1 MADLIRALTLWAR
14 LVCGFRSSGRHR
26 ARTSLPVTDRSS
38 FRPAPAPSPAQ
49 PPGPRSPYGLDVPL
63 NGDESALVR
72 PYLVAYDQRQE
83 RARQR
88 QRRLLMVLAAD
99 FGIDLDTRDLHG
111 LGVA

>member
-14 LVCGFRSSGRHR
+14 LVLGARSSGWHR
-26 ARTSLPVTDRSS
+26 ARTAPPFHPTPT
-38 FRPAPAPSPAQ
+38 PAPAPVQ
-49 PPGPRSPYGLDVPL
+49 PPAPRSPYGLDVPL

-88 QRRLLMVLAAD
+88 QRRLALVLAAD
-99 FGIDLDTRDLHG
+99 FGFDLDTRDLHG